1 MFTHARKHYILATI
15 VSGIVK
21 KFSLEIALQS
31 HMNIKWS
38 SRQWKGLLEKNT
50 LALTFC
56 LTVLQIQT
64 KNVSCHTADSKPVK
78 QEVNGTVIL
87 HPWVFPALAL
97 NKYRH
102 PHVKNIK
109 CVFMSVWCVFM
120 SVVCVYVCVLCVLW
134 VCLCVGGGGEGVPS
148 FARYIFSFLPSN
160 SFVIN
165 VY

>member
-1 MFTHARKHYILATI
+1 MPSLVA
-15 VSGIVK
+15 K
-21 KFSLEIALQS
+21 KKLLW
-31 HMNIKWS
+31 HWPGNT
-38 SRQWKGLLEKNT
+38 KGGSITVL
-50 LALTFC
+50 LTFC

-78 QEVNGTVIL
+78 QEVNGIVIL

-97 NKYRH
+97 IKYCA

-120 SVVCVYVCVLCVLW
+120 CVWCVFMCVCVVFCECVYVW
-134 VCLCVGGGGEGVPS
+134 VWVWVWVWGEGVPS